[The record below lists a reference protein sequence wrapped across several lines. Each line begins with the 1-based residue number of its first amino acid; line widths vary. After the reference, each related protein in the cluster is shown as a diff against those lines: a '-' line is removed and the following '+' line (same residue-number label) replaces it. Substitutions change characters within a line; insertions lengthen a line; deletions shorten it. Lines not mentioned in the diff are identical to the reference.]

1 MILPIFNLSGKIPLV
16 INWFIYLDRMGL
28 IIWADRLIIF
38 IGMSLALLFSSPLIV
53 LLISSG
59 VESCRYILDGLD
71 CLRNTVK
78 GCNGLMFM
86 IV

>member
-1 MILPIFNLSGKIPLV
+1 M
-16 INWFIYLDRMGL
+16 YLDRIGL
-28 IIWADRLIIF
+28 ITWADRLIIF
-38 IGMSLALLFSSPLIV
+38 IGMSLALLFSSPFIV

-78 GCNGLMFM
+78 VL
-86 IV
+86 IVLYCKYIL